1 MLPNPLTPSLSP
13 PGRGRSV
20 PPSAFQ
26 PLATRVRFA
35 AGVRLATRSPLAPPS
50 PQRGEGW
57 GEGART
63 FQTWHL
69 NPCRDARNSLAK
81 RPCGTRRLQNRR
93 RRHTGIAHRQPRR
106 CRARPHDRRQSQYGT
121 VPVVPFRAVPGRQVP
136 GHHGAR
142 SRRRRRAVARGA
154 IAVAHRRCR
163 KIQSANHH
171 AAVLSR
177 RSLDPGAAGVS
188 RQAGAH
194 GSGSRGRRCL
204 SDDFEVTPDM
214 DRDRSRREVLQAA
227 AVLAGGG
234 VMLSIRPAAATPEMM
249 KDAVRAVIGEA
260 PVKKGK
266 VKLDLPPLVE
276 NGNSVPCTVAVE
288 SPMTAAD
295 YVKAIHI
302 FNEKNPQPNVISVKL
317 GPRAGRASFSTRI
330 RLADSQTVTAIAE
343 LSDGSFWSD
352 DIDVIVTL
360 AACVEEPKP

>member
-1 MLPNPLTPSLSP
+1 
-13 PGRGRSV
+13 
-20 PPSAFQ
+20 
-26 PLATRVRFA
+26 
-35 AGVRLATRSPLAPPS
+35 
-50 PQRGEGW
+50 
-57 GEGART
+57 
-63 FQTWHL
+63 
-69 NPCRDARNSLAK
+69 
-81 RPCGTRRLQNRR
+81 
-93 RRHTGIAHRQPRR
+93 
-106 CRARPHDRRQSQYGT
+106 
-121 VPVVPFRAVPGRQVP
+121 
-136 GHHGAR
+136 
-142 SRRRRRAVARGA
+142 
-154 IAVAHRRCR
+154 
-163 KIQSANHH
+163 
-171 AAVLSR
+171 
-177 RSLDPGAAGVS
+177 
-188 RQAGAH
+188 
-194 GSGSRGRRCL
+194 
-204 SDDFEVTPDM
+204 M
-214 DRDRSRREVLQAA
+214 DRDRSRREILQAA
-227 AVLAGGG
+227 AALAGGG
-234 VMLSIRPAAATPEMM
+234 VLLSIRPAAATPEMM